1 MSARSLSAEAGA
13 VVLPATPALRL
24 HWTDW
29 LARGGLLALAALLGV
44 GLMGPLLALLGQ
56 AFAPG
61 VVDGQRQG
69 AWQHFVAYLGSP
81 ALLDSLWHSLGVS
94 VLVTLIV
101 LPLAFTFA
109 YALTRS
115 AMPAKGLFR
124 TLSLVPLLAPSL
136 LSAISLIY
144 WFGNQGLAKD
154 VWLALGF
161 DGIYGAPG
169 IVLAECFAVF
179 PHTLMILVTALT
191 LADARL
197 YEAAAALGTSRWRV
211 FFTVTLPGAK
221 YGLISAALV
230 TFTLVITDFGVPKVV
245 GGDFNVLATDVFK
258 LVIGQQDFQRGAVVA
273 LLLLAPALLTFGV
286 DHWVQRRQTAQVGAR
301 AVPLLPRRSAG
312 FDALMTAYCSLI
324 ALLMLAMAGMAVFA
338 SFVAFWPYNLTLS
351 LDHYTLGLVDAEL
364 GDALLNSLKLAAATA
379 LIGPVV
385 VFLGAYLLEKTR
397 GWAALRPLL
406 RLMAMLPMAVP
417 GLVLGL
423 GSIFFFNA
431 PANPLH
437 GLYQTGALL
446 VLCTVVHFYTTG
458 HLTLV
463 TALKALD
470 PEFEA
475 VSASLKVPF
484 TTTLR
489 RVTLPICLPALID
502 VSRYFFVNAMT
513 TISAVVFLYTPDT
526 KLASVA
532 ILNLDEAG
540 EIGPA
545 AAMAVLIMA
554 TSLTVNGLYL
564 ALGAW
569 AQRRTQAW
577 RQPAR

>member
-1 MSARSLSAEAGA
+1 M
-13 VVLPATPALRL
+13 VLPAAPTLRL

-29 LARGGLLALAALLGV
+29 LARGGLLALAGLLGV

-56 AFAPG
+56 AFEPG

-69 AWQHFVAYLGSP
+69 AWQHFAAYLGSP
-81 ALLDSLWHSLGVS
+81 ALLDSLWHSLWVS

-245 GGDFNVLATDVFK
+245 GAISTCW
-258 LVIGQQDFQRGAVVA
+258 
-273 LLLLAPALLTFGV
+273 P
-286 DHWVQRRQTAQVGAR
+286 
-301 AVPLLPRRSAG
+301 P
-312 FDALMTAYCSLI
+312 MCS
-324 ALLMLAMAGMAVFA
+324 
-338 SFVAFWPYNLTLS
+338 SWS
-351 LDHYTLGLVDAEL
+351 
-364 GDALLNSLKLAAATA
+364 
-379 LIGPVV
+379 
-385 VFLGAYLLEKTR
+385 
-397 GWAALRPLL
+397 
-406 RLMAMLPMAVP
+406 
-417 GLVLGL
+417 
-423 GSIFFFNA
+423 
-431 PANPLH
+431 
-437 GLYQTGALL
+437 
-446 VLCTVVHFYTTG
+446 
-458 HLTLV
+458 
-463 TALKALD
+463 
-470 PEFEA
+470 
-475 VSASLKVPF
+475 SASR
-484 TTTLR
+484 T
-489 RVTLPICLPALID
+489 
-502 VSRYFFVNAMT
+502 S
-513 TISAVVFLYTPDT
+513 
-526 KLASVA
+526 SVA
-532 ILNLDEAG
+532 RWW
-540 EIGPA
+540 PCCC
-545 AAMAVLIMA
+545 
-554 TSLTVNGLYL
+554 
-564 ALGAW
+564 W
-569 AQRRTQAW
+569 PR
-577 RQPAR
+577 PC